1 MTGPSRKK
9 RKRAVALA
17 YDAPKDRA
25 PRVSAKGSG
34 LIAEKIIQLAKK
46 HGIPIHE
53 DPELVSLLSK
63 LDVEEEIPPELYIV
77 IAEILA
83 FIYSVNNRF
92 KEKKDR

>member
-1 MTGPSRKK
+1 MTEPSGKK

-34 LIAEKIIQLAKK
+34 LIAEKILQLANK

-53 DPELVSLLSK
+53 DPELVELLSN
-63 LDVEEEIPPELYIV
+63 LDVEEEIPPELYV
-77 IAEILA
+77 AIAEILA
-83 FIYSVNNRF
+83 FIYSVNRRF

>member
-1 MTGPSRKK
+1 MTDTSSKK
-9 RKRAVALA
+9 RRRAVALA
-17 YDAPKDRA
+17 YDPPKHRA

-34 LIAEKIIQLAKK
+34 LIAEKIIQIANK

-63 LDVEEEIPPELYIV
+63 LDIEDEIPPELYV
-77 IAEILA
+77 AIAEILT

-92 KEKKDR
+92 KEKKDK